1 MLQNRPGR
9 RQFEAHPR
17 AIDLDRNIGPPGL
30 DHEVLITVQKLDG
43 NTSGTPGAIGAE
55 SRLTPVRVAI
65 AEPYSAA
72 GFGLEGKRP
81 VSADP
86 ALPVAQP
93 AHEIRLLIE
102 TSGPCSN
109 AEQEIVSCS
118 FNLEKLRPH
127 GTAPMT
133 TTQLA

>member
-1 MLQNRPGR
+1 MLQGRPGW

-17 AIDLDRNIGPPGL
+17 AIDLDRNIGPPGF
-30 DHEVLITVQKLDG
+30 DHEVLITVQDLDRS
-43 NTSGTPGAIGAE
+43 TCGTPGAIGAE
-55 SRLTPVRVAI
+55 SR
-65 AEPYSAA
+65 
-72 GFGLEGKRP
+72 FGLEGKRP